1 VTIDVGSLEARIRQ
15 IDWFHTMHLEN
26 GIVTPGA
33 TRQDFLLPRLQLPQR
48 LDGLRVLDVG
58 AWDGFY
64 SFEAER
70 RGGQVLA
77 TDHYSWSGPGWGTKA
92 GFDLAHEV
100 LHSEVK
106 SLDVDPME
114 FTPDVLGGTFDVV
127 LLLGVLYHVKSP
139 IELLERVRS
148 VTDGMLI
155 LETESGMLHA
165 RTPAAALFP
174 GGELKGDTTN
184 WWAPNVPA
192 IIGMLNAAGFRRAE
206 VVHRT
211 ALPRRLASWA
221 RHRRQKVHITFR
233 QAATMDRIVCHAW
246 T

>member
-1 VTIDVGSLEARIRQ
+1 MTIDVASIEDRIGQ
-15 IDWFHTMHLEN
+15 IDWFHTIDL
-26 GIVTPGA
+26 GYGLVTPGA
-33 TRQDFLLPRLQLPQR
+33 TRQDFVLPRLHLPER

-58 AWDGFY
+58 AWDGYY

-77 TDHYSWSGPGWGTKA
+77 TDHYSWSGPGWGSKA
-92 GFDLAHEV
+92 GFDLAREV

-106 SLDVDPME
+106 SLDIDPME
-114 FTPDVLGGTFDVV
+114 FTPDVLGGSFDVV

-139 IELLERVRS
+139 IELLERVRA
-148 VTDGMLI
+148 VTDGVMI
-155 LETESGMLHA
+155 LETESGMLHV
-165 RTPAAALFP
+165 RTPAAAFFP
-174 GGELKGDTTN
+174 GHEFKGDSTN

-192 IIGMLNAAGFRRAE
+192 IIGMLNAAGFRRVE

-211 ALPRRLASWA
+211 ALPRRLVSWA
-221 RHRRQKVHITFR
+221 RQWRQEVHSTIW
-233 QAATMDRIVCHAW
+233 QAITMDRIVCHAW